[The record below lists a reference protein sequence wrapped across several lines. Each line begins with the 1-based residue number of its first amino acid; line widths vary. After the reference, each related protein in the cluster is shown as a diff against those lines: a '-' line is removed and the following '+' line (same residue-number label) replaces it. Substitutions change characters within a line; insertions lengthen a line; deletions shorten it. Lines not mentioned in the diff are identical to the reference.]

1 MSHPLTADAPNPAAH
16 WFAVDA
22 AHAPPPPLKRADG
35 EEPMDL
41 RRGCVV
47 RRLGGRPGRGLVVAE
62 PKAGEDVVGV
72 RFGGEMHAELA
83 TLEDLVVVRDRRE
96 KCTDLRNVAEAL
108 HAVVVG
114 SDAFKDCDPD
124 ESTAEKI
131 ARGAAPPVWRE
142 HDARMRVDV
151 DWVGHVARKCIAYRN
166 VVCSEAMD
174 ECVWRSLEG
183 ILDTATTLF
192 GAGAPEVATILLVQ
206 IFAFEGLANLPNEGQ
221 KRYVR
226 AAREKCEALRAIA
239 TDEKGPFARG
249 RLELPWCE
257 MDKSMR
263 YDATLLEAE
272 AAQHLASAVATS
284 GDHDTALEKYYEA
297 IELAESA
304 GPAGEAKLV
313 AAHHDCAAVY
323 AMVALGEP
331 GSQLRRL
338 RDAADHA
345 LPPERA
351 AKMNVALRHAVKAL
365 RLAERAHGRV
375 NTATAQMHFAVGK
388 LSADAKWWHEAAHH
402 LGQAALLNHI
412 IYCGHLGHPKH
423 AEVDR
428 CVETLQRTIT
438 DFKINDAKRCA
449 LSDDVV
455 AGLDADA
462 SRVKCSFCGKVERPD
477 GKDRFDRCGKCKC
490 TKYCSRDCQRAHWP
504 SHKAACRAAVPMAE
518 RLQEIKDKEPPRV
531 HPRPIGVTGK
541 LRADAEAARL
551 AALAKKA
558 TKPGKD
564 AAPPDDSAMDV
575 DAQ

>member
-1 MSHPLTADAPNPAAH
+1 MAHPLTADAPNPAAH

-83 TLEDLVVVRDRRE
+83 TLEDL
-96 KCTDLRNVAEAL
+96 
-108 HAVVVG
+108 
-114 SDAFKDCDPD
+114 DCDPD

-226 AAREKCEALRAIA
+226 
-239 TDEKGPFARG
+239 GPG
-249 RLELPWCE
+249 
-257 MDKSMR
+257 
-263 YDATLLEAE
+263 EAE

-345 LPPERA
+345 RPPERA

-375 NTATAQMHFAVGK
+375 NTATAQMHFAV
-388 LSADAKWWHEAAHH
+388 
-402 LGQAALLNHI
+402 
-412 IYCGHLGHPKH
+412 
-423 AEVDR
+423 
-428 CVETLQRTIT
+428 
-438 DFKINDAKRCA
+438 
-449 LSDDVV
+449 
-455 AGLDADA
+455 
-462 SRVKCSFCGKVERPD
+462 ERPD
-477 GKDRFDRCGKCKC
+477 GKDRFDRCAKCKC

-504 SHKAACRAAVPMAE
+504 HHKAACRAPCPWR

>member
-1 MSHPLTADAPNPAAH
+1 MAHPLTADAPNPAAH

-83 TLEDLVVVRDRRE
+83 TLEDLVVVARPAR
-96 KCTDLRNVAEAL
+96 VHGPAE
-108 HAVVVG
+108 
-114 SDAFKDCDPD
+114 P
-124 ESTAEKI
+124 
-131 ARGAAPPVWRE
+131 
-142 HDARMRVDV
+142 RMRVDV

-183 ILDTATTLF
+183 ILDTARHSS
-192 GAGAPEVATILLVQ
+192 APRGEVATILLVQ

-226 AAREKCEALRAIA
+226 AAGECEALRAIA
-239 TDEKGPFARG
+239 TAKGPFAG
-249 RLELPWCE
+249 
-257 MDKSMR
+257 
-263 YDATLLEAE
+263 
-272 AAQHLASAVATS
+272 AASSSL
-284 GDHDTALEKYYEA
+284 
-297 IELAESA
+297 
-304 GPAGEAKLV
+304 
-313 AAHHDCAAVY
+313 
-323 AMVALGEP
+323 
-331 GSQLRRL
+331 
-338 RDAADHA
+338 
-345 LPPERA
+345 
-351 AKMNVALRHAVKAL
+351 
-365 RLAERAHGRV
+365 
-375 NTATAQMHFAVGK
+375 
-388 LSADAKWWHEAAHH
+388 
-402 LGQAALLNHI
+402 
-412 IYCGHLGHPKH
+412 
-423 AEVDR
+423 
-428 CVETLQRTIT
+428 RTIT

-490 TKYCSRDCQRAHWP
+490 TNAG
-504 SHKAACRAAVPMAE
+504 A
-518 RLQEIKDKEPPRV
+518 
-531 HPRPIGVTGK
+531 G
-541 LRADAEAARL
+541 AARL

-564 AAPPDDSAMDV
+564 AAPPDDGAMDV

>member
-1 MSHPLTADAPNPAAH
+1 
-16 WFAVDA
+16 
-22 AHAPPPPLKRADG
+22 
-35 EEPMDL
+35 
-41 RRGCVV
+41 
-47 RRLGGRPGRGLVVAE
+47 
-62 PKAGEDVVGV
+62 
-72 RFGGEMHAELA
+72 
-83 TLEDLVVVRDRRE
+83 
-96 KCTDLRNVAEAL
+96 
-108 HAVVVG
+108 
-114 SDAFKDCDPD
+114 
-124 ESTAEKI
+124 
-131 ARGAAPPVWRE
+131 
-142 HDARMRVDV
+142 
-151 DWVGHVARKCIAYRN
+151 
-166 VVCSEAMD
+166 MD

-257 MDKSMR
+257 MDTSMR

-272 AAQHLASAVATS
+272 AAQHLASAIATS

-564 AAPPDDSAMDV
+564 AAPPDDGAMDV